1 MAIKR
6 GLGKGLSALL
16 PTDNDDTEET
26 FAPPAEKISKEP
38 PAELPYEAPQDE
50 EPAEEA
56 PNEAPQDEEPAEEA
70 PDEPPQDEYPLMEI
84 SEEAVQDEEP
94 SEDVPEIQ
102 DEEPAEEALIEAP
115 QDEESAEEA
124 PDEPPQDEYPLMEV
138 SGEAV
143 QDEEP
148 SGDVPEIQDEE
159 PTEEAPSDE
168 APQEEDPPAELPEEA
183 AQDETPP
190 EDSPLPGTVSRGEI
204 FIELEKLKANPN
216 QPRKTFDEAELA
228 ELADSIRQQGIIQPI
243 LAEDNEDG
251 TYTIVAGERRTRA
264 ARLAGLAEVPVI
276 LRKYSEEKRMVVSL
290 IENIQRAN
298 LNPIEEAAAYRH
310 LMELESLSQEE
321 AAAKVGK
328 NRATVANALR
338 LLKLPADMQ
347 TSIQKG
353 ELSPGHARAVLSV
366 SGAKE
371 QEALFQEIL
380 KKGLSVR
387 EAEKRAGAMG
397 SQGKK
402 SEKAAAS
409 VKGRAPELDA
419 MEEKFIKHLGTK
431 VVINGDLNKGTILV
445 DYYSMEDLDR
455 LYEVFGGR

>member
-16 PTDNDDTEET
+16 PTDNEDSEKNFAPTEDNAGEK
-26 FAPPAEKISKEP
+26 PPAEP
-38 PAELPYEAPQDE
+38 PID
-50 EPAEEA
+50 
-56 PNEAPQDEEPAEEA
+56 
-70 PDEPPQDEYPLMEI
+70 PPQDE
-84 SEEAVQDEEP
+84 
-94 SEDVPEIQ
+94 
-102 DEEPAEEALIEAP
+102 
-115 QDEESAEEA
+115 
-124 PDEPPQDEYPLMEV
+124 
-138 SGEAV
+138 
-143 QDEEP
+143 
-148 SGDVPEIQDEE
+148 
-159 PTEEAPSDE
+159 APS
-168 APQEEDPPAELPEEA
+168 AELPEEA
-183 AQDETPP
+183 SQDEEPSVEAPIEAQQEEVPLAELSDEAPEEEVPPVELSDETPQDEAP
-190 EDSPLPGTVSRGEI
+190 PADNPLPDPVPGGEI
-204 FIELEKLKANPN
+204 FIALEKLKANPN

-228 ELADSIRQQGIIQPI
+228 ELADSIQQQGIIQPI

-251 TYTIVAGERRTRA
+251 TYTIIAGERRTRA

-298 LNPIEEAAAYRH
+298 LNPIEEASAYRQ
-310 LMELESLSQEE
+310 LMELEGLSQEE

-338 LLKLPADMQ
+338 LLKLPSDMQ

-366 SGAKE
+366 SGAKV
-371 QEALFQEIL
+371 QEMLFQEIL

-387 EAEKRAGAMG
+387 EAEKRAAAMG
-397 SQGKK
+397 SQNKK
-402 SEKAAAS
+402 SEKAAVS

-419 MEEKFIKHLGTK
+419 MEEKFIKYLGTK
-431 VVINGDLNKGTILV
+431 VVLNGDLNKGTIAI

-455 LYEVFGGR
+455 LYEVLGGR